1 MDFLVSIANR
11 FSLFIYSGAYHFAW
25 ICRFIF
31 SLFVR
36 SSLSACMLLKWC
48 VVALLFWYF
57 SWFNSTEQLTSA
69 NHLNLFAPVT
79 FISEILWSIFRCVF
93 FLFCNNFFLKVR
105 VCCTPIISLSLSVLY
120 FSRAN
125 KCNEN
130 SCICCRLIRTPSFS
144 FVPLSRF
151 FFVSVS
157 VSVFKIYRAMYTFR
171 CFPFTARYRVLLASV
186 NLLNYIV

>member
-1 MDFLVSIANR
+1 MSIANR

-151 FFVSVS
+151 FLFQFLCPFSKSIGLCIRFV
-157 VSVFKIYRAMYTFR
+157 VFPSRRATVFFLRPWIY
-171 CFPFTARYRVLLASV
+171 
-186 NLLNYIV
+186 